1 MRAGLSSIIL
11 PPVFAANRP
20 VTTAPSPEPAPPHT
34 PHLPSTRTAVRG
46 VAIFEAAKG
55 LLVLVV
61 GFDLLRPFHRD
72 LQFDAEEMVRH
83 LHMNP
88 ASRFPHIFVEATS
101 RFEGMSLT
109 PLALGAAAYALIRF
123 VEAYGLWRQR
133 AWAEW
138 FAAASGAIYIPF
150 EIRHLLFHHHRVLTA
165 LILAANVVIVAVM
178 VRALRRRAPLP

>member
-1 MRAGLSSIIL
+1 MTTAL
-11 PPVFAANRP
+11 PPASP
-20 VTTAPSPEPAPPHT
+20 PSHV

-55 LLVLVV
+55 LLVLIV

-72 LQFDAEEMVRH
+72 VQFNAEEMVRH
-83 LHMNP
+83 LHLNP
-88 ASRFPHIFVEATS
+88 ASRFPHIFVEATT

-109 PLALGAAAYALIRF
+109 PLALGAAAYALVRF

-133 AWAEW
+133 RWAEW

-165 LILAANVVIVAVM
+165 LILAANIVIVGVM
-178 VRALRRRAPLP
+178 VRALRRRGAIA

>member
-1 MRAGLSSIIL
+1 M
-11 PPVFAANRP
+11 
-20 VTTAPSPEPAPPHT
+20 TTATAPEPNPNPPHT

-83 LHMNP
+83 MHMNP
-88 ASRFPHIFVEATS
+88 ASHFPHIFVEATS

-109 PLALGAAAYALIRF
+109 PLAFGAAAYALIRF

-165 LILAANVVIVAVM
+165 LILAANVIIVGVM
-178 VRALRRRAPLP
+178 VRALRRRAALP